1 MKPQNL
7 LGYFLKI
14 VTLFAVLG
22 VLALG
27 LGIFVY
33 SLYEIFYVVKSI
45 GFNLSDGS
53 EILLKALK
61 SIDLVLISVAFFII
75 ATGLFELFIAP
86 IDNLPEWLNIK
97 DIDELKGLLIKV
109 LVVVVG
115 VSFTGRVVTWDG
127 ETDLLS
133 YGITIGIIIFAL
145 SYFLRVKAYKQEQE

>member
-1 MKPQNL
+1 MKLQNL

-14 VTLFAVLG
+14 VTFFAVLG

-33 SLYEIFYVVKSI
+33 SLYDIFYVVKSI

>member
-7 LGYFLKI
+7 FGYFLKI
-14 VTLFAVLG
+14 VTFFAVLG

-27 LGIFVY
+27 LGIFLY
-33 SLYEIFYVVKSI
+33 SLYDIFYVVKSI
-45 GFNLSDGS
+45 SSNLSDGS

-75 ATGLFELFIAP
+75 AIGLFELFIAP

-133 YGITIGIIIFAL
+133 YGISIGLIIFAL
-145 SYFLRVKAYKQEQE
+145 SYFLRVKAYK